1 MNKQDILD
9 ALQDLKKDFNHYTPY
24 QAISTLEFC
33 LEEIEENLKDKKKT
47 WTY

>member
-9 ALQDLKKDFNHYTPY
+9 TLQDLKKDFNNYTPY

-33 LEEIEENLKDKKKT
+33 LEEIEENLKDKKEA
-47 WTY
+47 